1 MQDRA
6 CLTHLDHEGGLAAHQ
21 IVARANSS
29 EDPVRDPD
37 VRRSRWDKA
46 SDLRHQNDEPD
57 LTQDRGLAGH
67 VRPGKNYHARI
78 LYECHVIRNELLT
91 RHHPLHYRMSPAHNP
106 QVEPVTHRR
115 PHISLGLSHF
125 TKCRVNVSCSNLYV
139 NVSHA
144 PYSGCNAPHA
154 LSPSSMSSRH
164 LVKWL
169 RPRDMCGRR

>member
-29 EDPVRDPD
+29 EDPVGDPD

-125 TKCRVNVSCSNLYV
+125 TKCREDIELGDNACGALQPLYG
-139 NVSHA
+139 A
-144 PYSGCNAPHA
+144 C
-154 LSPSSMSSRH
+154 
-164 LVKWL
+164 
-169 RPRDMCGRR
+169 DTFT